1 MHQEQDLAG
10 FHRQG
15 NDRETTDVP
24 VNEQVRIRLAVLR
37 GKHDREGAP
46 PGKEMD
52 PPPHRMLSAQR
63 PGVIMDESGILTEA
77 EAFELLAHLVSSA
90 DVSLFEPR
98 KYPPYR
104 LVDAAGRLAARAA
117 DRVEPAH
124 REFWTA
130 LAAKI
135 EAEKDLMMFDPPG
148 FERLVHSLSVDIVD
162 EMARRLDVP
171 AREPG
176 R

>member
-1 MHQEQDLAG
+1 M
-10 FHRQG
+10 
-15 NDRETTDVP
+15 
-24 VNEQVRIRLAVLR
+24 NE
-37 GKHDREGAP
+37 P
-46 PGKEMD
+46 
-52 PPPHRMLSAQR
+52 
-63 PGVIMDESGILTEA
+63 GILTEA

-104 LVDAAGRLAARAA
+104 LVDAARQLAASAA
-117 DRVEPAH
+117 ERVEPAC
-124 REFWTA
+124 REFW
-130 LAAKI
+130 AAIAVKI

-148 FERLVHSLSVDIVD
+148 FERFVHSLTVEVVD

-171 AREPG
+171 AQEPG